1 MTMPTPHDTKLDR
14 IVAEARRNA
23 EQREMLASALRSHA
37 LTVFPSQTNFLLTQF
52 AAPGDNTRV
61 ATIEAAL
68 CELGIV
74 LRPMTGYG
82 LGHWGMP
89 RAQQRLYVVVV
100 FALQVLL
107 SRWWL
112 AKFRFG
118 LLEWL
123 WRWVT
128 YGRRPPLRIAATA

>member
-1 MTMPTPHDTKLDR
+1 MNAFRNGSGPVVWTG
-14 IVAEARRNA
+14 IVAVTCLLLLVL
-23 EQREMLASALRSHA
+23 QKILWL
-37 LTVFPSQTNFLLTQF
+37 VVPFLL
-52 AAPGDNTRV
+52 
-61 ATIEAAL
+61 AL
-68 CELGIV
+68 ILYYFLYPPV
-74 LRPMTGYG
+74 
-82 LGHWGMP
+82 
-89 RAQQRLYVVVV
+89 QQLLYVVVV

-128 YGRRPPLRIAATA
+128 YGRRPAMRVAAAA